1 MELKRLKTEAKVL
14 FLEDTK
20 HAYQSQIAKAQ
31 DELMDAQRELAE
43 RQAVLG
49 NLGTGLLTQGA
60 HQ

>member
-1 MELKRLKTEAKVL
+1 MELKRLKTEANVL
-14 FLEDTK
+14 FLDDTK

-31 DELMDAQRELAE
+31 EELMDAQRELAE

-49 NLGTGLLTQGA
+49 NPGTGLADPGR